1 MLLAG
6 EGSLCLVDFGD
17 AAVRAKGVDATTY
30 TIDFLLHLNFK
41 AWKKFAVNLAISGV
55 MEVRLNYNCNH
66 IDIDKLND
74 DLLVEW
80 DRLVEAI

>member
-1 MLLAG
+1 M
-6 EGSLCLVDFGD
+6 
-17 AAVRAKGVDATTY
+17 
-30 TIDFLLHLNFK
+30 NFK

>member
-1 MLLAG
+1 MI
-6 EGSLCLVDFGD
+6 SGD

-41 AWKKFAVNLAISGV
+41 SMEGKFAVNLAISGV